1 MKNIQSANKPVLK
14 NRKINDATNCL
25 YSHLTLSDI
34 LLDFD
39 PSFQQVCM
47 QPMKHLIET
56 NTALFS
62 LLQNSIENRIAC
74 YSYSIQVEKEEHSVA
89 LDKIQFVTQ
98 GQKSNSLIE
107 RNFGKNKFIHNI
119 YALPFFVSAYW
130 PVVEIT

>member
-1 MKNIQSANKPVLK
+1 MKNLQSANKPVLK
-14 NRKINDATNCL
+14 NRKINDATICL

-39 PSFQQVCM
+39 SSFQQVCM

-74 YSYSIQVEKEEHSVA
+74 CSYSIQVEKKEHSGA
-89 LDKIQFVTQ
+89 LDKTQFVMQ
-98 GQKSNSLIE
+98 GRNSNSLQ
-107 RNFGKNKFIHNI
+107 K
-119 YALPFFVSAYW
+119 
-130 PVVEIT
+130 EILQRTNSSITSMLCLSLYQPTGQQWK